1 MTHRSPRVSTRMR
14 FGSGHVVVAFD
25 HVFVELRLAMDML
38 DKDQIAKAFEHFL
51 ATGNLNSKTNLGLRQ
66 VMLVRERV
74 SSRRS
79 PSS

>member
-1 MTHRSPRVSTRMR
+1 MVTSWLPLK
-14 FGSGHVVVAFD
+14 

-66 VMLVRERV
+66 VIVVRE
-74 SSRRS
+74 
-79 PSS
+79 